1 MWDSSCYMKATV
13 RRHTCLLNLTER
25 NHSLQRTRFIGQR
38 KAGDSKTLRGYL
50 GDKLPSL
57 IFFLQK
63 ESGIQLRRFNLRVS
77 HGVLEFSNWVKEMY
91 YSIHHFIWCINLE
104 IPSFCCNLFF
114 FFFCITIAFFFS
126 CYIFSIFRVVCESKE
141 FCDSSFNFSDYIMKK
156 KILQSVQPE
165 NISLKRK
172 N

>member
-114 FFFCITIAFFFS
+114 FFLYYNSVFFFLVIYFLFLELFVNLKNFVTVLS
-126 CYIFSIFRVVCESKE
+126 TFQIILWRKRF
-141 FCDSSFNFSDYIMKK
+141 FNLS
-156 KILQSVQPE
+156 
-165 NISLKRK
+165 SLKISV
-172 N
+172 